1 MISPR
6 PYNRRVG
13 LGFVLSHYL
22 AGVKGYPFEVQLPA
36 DLEVEGAVL
45 SDQIKSLDW
54 RVRRARYAC
63 AVPAAILDEVLGKV
77 LALIDP
83 SEGG

>member
-1 MISPR
+1 
-6 PYNRRVG
+6 
-13 LGFVLSHYL
+13 LSHYL